1 MADIQSGVEATLRKD
16 MENKLKKELQKEMKK
31 GSGFVKEFKE
41 FISRGN
47 VIDLAVGVIVGSSF
61 TAIVNSLVNNI
72 ITPLIT
78 LITGKVSVKELFIAL
93 DGNSYAS
100 LEEAT
105 EAGAAT
111 LSYGLFIQSVI
122 DFIIIAFVVFL
133 MVKGINKIRD
143 IGKKPEEALVEEAPT
158 TKECSFCKSE
168 INIEATRCP
177 NCTSQ
182 LEGEKE

>member
-1 MADIQSGVEATLRKD
+1 MSKF
-16 MENKLKKELQKEMKK
+16 QKEIKNELEK
-31 GSGFVKEFKE
+31 GKGFMNEFKK

-47 VIDLAVGVIVGSSF
+47 VIDLAVGVIIGSSF

-78 LITGKVSVKELFIAL
+78 LITGKVSVKDLFVAL
-93 DGNSYAS
+93 DGNSYES
-100 LEEAT
+100 LEAAT

-111 LSYGLFIQSVI
+111 LGYGLFLQAII
-122 DFIIIAFVVFL
+122 DFIIIAFVIFL
-133 MVKGINKIRD
+133 MVKGINRIRD
-143 IGKKPEEALVEEAPT
+143 IGKKEDAPLEEAPT
-158 TKECSFCKSE
+158 TKTCPFCKSE

-182 LEGEKE
+182 LEGENE

>member
-1 MADIQSGVEATLRKD
+1 MADIQSNVETALKKD

-31 GSGFVKEFKE
+31 SSSFVKEFKE

-47 VIDLAVGVIVGSSF
+47 VIDLAVGVIIGSSF

-72 ITPLIT
+72 VTP

-93 DGNSYAS
+93 DGNSYES
-100 LEEAT
+100 LEAAT

-111 LSYGLFIQSVI
+111 LGYGLFLQAII
-122 DFIIIAFVVFL
+122 DFIIIAFVIFL
-133 MVKGINKIRD
+133 MVKGINRIRD
-143 IGKKPEEALVEEAPT
+143 IGKKEEAPVEEAPT
-158 TKECSFCKSE
+158 TKVCPFCKSE

-177 NCTSQ
+177 NCTS
-182 LEGEKE
+182 EIEVNAE